1 MTLKKYDLQDS
12 GVSFGEIVGFKGA
25 KISSFD
31 GLSLSVGDSKTKK
44 F

>member
-12 GVSFGEIVGFKGA
+12 GVSFGEIVVFKGA

-31 GLSLSVGDSKTKK
+31 GL
-44 F
+44 